1 MITYTEWEAAQNI
14 SPLSAEA
21 FYAEK
26 AWNAALDQVDG
37 CARLALE
44 AEGGDYARALLLV
57 QTEIDLLKTE

>member
-1 MITYTEWEAAQNI
+1 MITYTEWEATQNI

-26 AWNAALDQVDG
+26 AWNAALNQIEG
-37 CARLALE
+37 CARWALK
-44 AEGGDYARALLLV
+44 AEGGDAINAVVLI